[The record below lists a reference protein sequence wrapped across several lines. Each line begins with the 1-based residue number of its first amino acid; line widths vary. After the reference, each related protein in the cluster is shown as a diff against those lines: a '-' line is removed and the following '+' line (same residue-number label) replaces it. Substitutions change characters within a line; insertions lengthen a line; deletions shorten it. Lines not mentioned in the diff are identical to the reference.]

1 MVALTLLDITL
12 VDYDSA
18 NPRISP
24 LLENFDNVDHSLI
37 GDALQPG
44 DAPYLEL
51 KQAIR
56 SNKGLI
62 NPIIVEKNGER
73 FTTIEG
79 NTRLAIYK
87 KFCEDEPN
95 NEIWQAIPAMVHD
108 NLSDEEVHA
117 IRLQAHLVGVRN
129 WTPFAKAK
137 YLYELYTQ
145 EQIPP
150 GELVDF
156 CGGNKHTVMRNIAA
170 YQQMNT
176 EYRNAI
182 PEGQFDDH
190 KFSLFFNAQKPKIS
204 AAISGA
210 GFTKKD
216 FIQWV
221 VDGKFEPRQEYVRDL
236 PAMLENPRAREVFL
250 TEGAKKA
257 ISFIDR
263 PELVKELLEATLE
276 ELCYAVQEKIR
287 IIQYEDMKRLRE
299 DEDAIQCIEDTCFSM
314 QNFFDNELVK

>member
-108 NLSDEEVHA
+108 NLSDEEVS
-117 IRLQAHLVGVRN
+117 LV
-129 WTPFAKAK
+129 
-137 YLYELYTQ
+137 Y
-145 EQIPP
+145 
-150 GELVDF
+150 
-156 CGGNKHTVMRNIAA
+156 
-170 YQQMNT
+170 
-176 EYRNAI
+176 
-182 PEGQFDDH
+182 
-190 KFSLFFNAQKPKIS
+190 S
-204 AAISGA
+204 
-210 GFTKKD
+210 
-216 FIQWV
+216 
-221 VDGKFEPRQEYVRDL
+221 
-236 PAMLENPRAREVFL
+236 
-250 TEGAKKA
+250 
-257 ISFIDR
+257 
-263 PELVKELLEATLE
+263 
-276 ELCYAVQEKIR
+276 
-287 IIQYEDMKRLRE
+287 
-299 DEDAIQCIEDTCFSM
+299 
-314 QNFFDNELVK
+314 